1 MKNHFALLL
10 ISMLFSGAHADAYA
24 DGTDDAPRQK
34 TPSAMERT
42 STAAP
47 LKKVFDP
54 VGVNPSVAVKKI
66 APPKQIVLPGVAVI
80 PGDDLNALDFTRS
93 RKIQMND
100 GTNQTVYLSVND
112 PNRIQLPFPNPHVI
126 GTSDLKVQKRPGSN
140 NVYVSFI
147 EGTTRPSQI
156 FFESP
161 DGTAVLGLQAVPKN
175 IPGQVLLVEA
185 VASAASSTLERAT
198 RSDNHSQQLQ
208 ALSELVANNIKPPGY
223 SSVWPDAPPV
233 LLAGVVVTVAQKFSS
248 LKHDIFLYAIT
259 NPGPSPVVL
268 QEKDFDGETVQSVS
282 IYPSPSLAVGESAK
296 VIVIAQKPLRH

>member
-1 MKNHFALLL
+1 MKNRFAPLL
-10 ISMLFSGAHADAYA
+10 ISLFVSLAYA
-24 DGTDDAPRQK
+24 DGMDDLTLPKSQP
-34 TPSAMERT
+34 TSERT
-42 STAAP
+42 SKAPP

-66 APPKQIVLPGVAVI
+66 AQPKQIVLPGVAVI
-80 PGDDLNALDFTRS
+80 PGEDLNALDFTRS

-112 PNRIQLPFPNPHVI
+112 PNRIQLPFSNPHVI

-198 RSDNHSQQLQ
+198 RTDNHTQQLQ
-208 ALSELVANNIKPPGY
+208 ALSELVANNSTPPGY
-223 SSVWPDAPPV
+223 SIVLPAAPPV
-233 LLAGVVVTVAQKFSS
+233 LMAGVVLSVAKKFSS
-248 LKHDIFLYAIT
+248 LKNDIYLYAVT

-282 IYPSPSLAVGESAK
+282 IYPSPSLGVGESAK
-296 VIVIAQKPLRH
+296 VIVIAQKPLLH